1 MNLKKKVVAAGL
13 VLAAAAG
20 CSSSYWNDDSAPAY
34 YTPSAYYQ
42 TVNNVYECYYINSMD
57 EAYALEN
64 VGLCPRYAIPTLMP
78 VSWEETYWD
87 YYSSPAYYNTY
98 VPLAYRRTYVN
109 VTCVHFHQTYSSQIT
124 KLTRTA
130 VYKSSKGGTFVNI
143 SKASSFTSGTT
154 KKVVNYSVPSQTVK
168 VSTRNY
174 SSAGRH

>member
-20 CSSSYWNDDSAPAY
+20 CSSSLFQDDSTPVV
-34 YTPSAYYQ
+34 YTPAAYYQ

-64 VGLCPRYAIPTLMP
+64 AGLCPMYAIPTLMP
-78 VSWEETYWD
+78 ISWEEMYFS

-124 KLTRTA
+124 RLSARA
-130 VYKSSKGGTFVNI
+130 VYHSSGGGTVRGVT
-143 SKASSFTSGTT
+143 KTSSFSSGTT
-154 KKVVNYSVPSQTVK
+154 RKVVSYSVP
-168 VSTRNY
+168 TRTISRNSY

>member
-20 CSSSYWNDDSAPAY
+20 CGSAFDSDGSAPAY

-42 TVNNVYECYYINSMD
+42 TVNNVYECYYINSID

-64 VGLCPRYAIPTLMP
+64 AGLCPRYAIPTLMP
-78 VSWEETYWD
+78 ISWEEMYWD

-98 VPLAYRRTYVN
+98 VPASFRRTYVN

-124 KLTRTA
+124 SLSKKA
-130 VYKSSKGGTFVNI
+130 VYKSSKGGTFVGV

-154 KKVVNYSVPSQTVK
+154 KKVVKYNVPSQTVK
-168 VSTRNY
+168 ITKSY
-174 SSAGRH
+174 SSAGRR